1 MNNKMLSLAE
11 KFYLNCYLKGREHFI
26 FNTKSYSNP
35 SLAIS
40 RYSDSLQSIQSK
52 YGKYKPNIPRNRIDS
67 GESLEYLLNSRVDR
81 YLGIDFSGRN
91 KGKV

>member
-11 KFYLNCYLKGREHFI
+11 KFYLNCHIKGREHFI

>member
-1 MNNKMLSLAE
+1 MLSLAE
-11 KFYLNCYLKGREHFI
+11 KFYLNCFIKGREHFI
-26 FNTKSYSNP
+26 FATAP
-35 SLAIS
+35 LTAPDIAIS

-52 YGKYKPNIPRNRIDS
+52 YGKYKPNKPRNRIDS

>member
-1 MNNKMLSLAE
+1 MNNKILSLTE
-11 KFYLNCYLKGREHFI
+11 KFYLNCHIKGREHFI
-26 FNTKSYSNP
+26 FATTDYSNP

-40 RYSDSLQSIQSK
+40 RYSYSLQSIQSK
-52 YGKYKPNIPRNRIDS
+52 FGKYKPNKPRDRIDS

-91 KGKV
+91 KGKI